1 MTGVAAG
8 AGRRSPSVRTKERRR
23 LLAAL
28 DAVADGAARVVE
40 VSGEPGSGKTRLL
53 GELTRQAARRGL
65 PVVTGRCAPADRDL
79 RFGVFH
85 RLLSIRPAATTHDG
99 DGSLPGALLAALL
112 AGPEPGADPGGA
124 GADPGG
130 AALFDT
136 ARLLL
141 DRVAGDGLV
150 LVVDDLHWSDE
161 ASIGLVEHL
170 VRWPVDAPL
179 LLVVAHR
186 PRQSAPQLLDAFAHG
201 EDLGT
206 VERIGLPPLHL
217 DQAARLTGL
226 DADDPRLRELHQ
238 ASEGNPRYLL
248 CLAPPRL
255 PAAAPLPAG
264 QHLPAAEHLAAARRP
279 GAITADADSS
289 AADHSAYQ
297 LVAPVLAELAE
308 LGPQCSRVAWAAAV
322 LAEPFDLDTVAIV
335 ADLAIDP
342 ACTAVAA
349 LVERDLLRP
358 VHGEAAYRL
367 RHRLLAALLYTTLD
381 PGWRRA
387 AHRRAASALALA
399 GAPPAVL
406 AVHIE
411 RFPRDSGLHEVH
423 MLADAAKESLASA
436 PPDAVRWLRLALRIL
451 TIADFSDG
459 RVEGGGGPTRLD
471 RLRGDLSLSL
481 AWAFHSAG
489 MPAESR
495 TQIRQTLRLAAG
507 RPATDRAGIASL
519 CAMLA
524 YATGQHADAKAI
536 LVAEIETAIGGPLPG
551 PDEAPDP
558 GEPHGALQPHGAVEE
573 PRGAGRSV
581 PPRARAAV
589 IALLLSKAVIG
600 LLDGTPP
607 SSADLGLMLLLARA
621 EGDRTAE
628 VGALAV
634 RAVVEAFDGDVPAAA
649 MTVTRCIAI
658 ADRLPDAALADHP
671 EHLALLGWADSILG
685 RQLDA
690 ERHFSRGAALAH
702 ASGRGEVMPLL
713 LSGLSAVYQRVGR
726 LPEARRIAAEM
737 QQLIRNSH
745 RGHHTSLAEAIEALA
760 GVWIDGHGSRRTA
773 ALAEAAAVERSTAR
787 PTARRSW
794 WGDVATIWT
803 AYAAASDG
811 GDPRRTEAL
820 ILDTG
825 GGEALE
831 LVSPILHPMAFEALA
846 AAAERLGDIEA
857 AVHWAELA
865 ERAADR
871 LGLGYQR
878 GHALAAR
885 AHALRGMAQPG
896 SAAQLYLRSA
906 DLFAAAG
913 MLSLRTHLLVE
924 SGRCFAAAGQP
935 ADAAR
940 QFTAAGE
947 LARRCGATRL
957 GRQAHAGLRALER
970 RGQTGDALDTLTP
983 REREIAAAAAK
994 GGTSRQIALD
1004 LRLSPRTVDAHL
1016 TRIYRKLGVS
1026 SRVALVRFAGETGS
1040 P

>member
-1 MTGVAAG
+1 M
-8 AGRRSPSVRTKERRR
+8 RTKERRR

-28 DAVADGAARVVE
+28 DAVADGAARVAE

-85 RLLSIRPAATTHDG
+85 RLLSIRPAATATHDG
-99 DGSLPGALLAALL
+99 DGSLPGALLTALL
-112 AGPEPGADPGGA
+112 AGADPDPGAVAA
-124 GADPGG
+124 GLDG
-130 AALFDT
+130 AAVFDT

-161 ASIGLVEHL
+161 ASIRLVDHL
-170 VRWPVDAPL
+170 IRWPVDAPL

-186 PRQSAPQLLDAFAHG
+186 PRQSAPRLLDAFAHG

-206 VERIGLPPLHL
+206 IERIALPPLHL

-248 CLAPPRL
+248 GLASP
-255 PAAAPLPAG
+255 
-264 QHLPAAEHLAAARRP
+264 HLPAAQQLPASRPP
-279 GAITADADSS
+279 GAITAAADSS
-289 AADHSAYQ
+289 SADSGAHQ

-308 LGPQCSRVAWAAAV
+308 LGPECSRVAWAAAV
-322 LAEPFDLDTVAIV
+322 LAEPFDLDTVATV
-335 ADLAIDP
+335 ADLEIDP

-367 RHRLLAALLYTTLD
+367 RHRMLAGLLYTTLD

-436 PPDAVRWLRLALRIL
+436 PLDAVRWLRLALRIL
-451 TIADFSDG
+451 TIADIADIADG
-459 RVEGGGGPTRLD
+459 GVDVDGPTRLD
-471 RLRGDLSLSL
+471 RLRGELSLSL

-495 TQIRQTLRLAAG
+495 TQIRQTMRLAAG

-536 LVAEIETAIGGPLPG
+536 LVAEIDAAIGAPRPGSTESRGPG
-551 PDEAPDP
+551 
-558 GEPHGALQPHGAVEE
+558 E
-573 PRGAGRSV
+573 PRGAGRPV
-581 PPRARAAV
+581 PPRARPAV

-600 LLDGTPP
+600 LLDGAPP
-607 SSADLGLMLLLARA
+607 SPDDLGLMLRLARA

-649 MTVTRCIAI
+649 MTVTLCIAI

-671 EHLALLGWADSILG
+671 EHLALLGWADSVLG

-737 QQLIRNSH
+737 QQLIRHSH

-787 PTARRSW
+787 PAARRSW
-794 WGDVATIWT
+794 WADVATIWT
-803 AYAAASDG
+803 AYAAAADG

-825 GGEALE
+825 GGESLD

-846 AAAERLGDIEA
+846 AAAERLGAVEA

-865 ERAADR
+865 EHAADR

-885 AHALRGMAQPG
+885 AHALRGMSQPG
-896 SAAQLYLRSA
+896 SAAQLYQRSA

-913 MLSLRTHLLVE
+913 MLSLRTHLLVQ

-935 ADAAR
+935 AEAAR
-940 QFTAAGE
+940 QFTVAGD
-947 LARRCGATRL
+947 LARRCGASRL
-957 GRQAHAGLRALER
+957 ARQAQAGLRALER
-970 RGQTGDALDTLTP
+970 RGQTGDALGALTP
-983 REREIAAAAAK
+983 RERQIAAAAAK

-1026 SRVALVRFAGETGS
+1026 SRVALVRLAGETGS